1 MEFLNE
7 SPLSDEKY
15 TELDCEP
22 AVYDQ
27 FGRFGFFRAE
37 RFRYDRQVGG
47 GHDENRE
54 FHASHHNIWRD
65 PFYVNADGE
74 KVSKPFSQRTPK
86 PIVYYLNVGFPED
99 LKDVAGQMS
108 TDWDA
113 AFFGAVVAATGKS
126 NEAVRDM
133 VRGSSAG
140 AADWM
145 YLPGDEH
152 KQSGMFQIRENNCSF
167 KGLQAY
173 LSFNPKFASV
183 LDRFVDES
191 LEPGEKITAGLVGS
205 ERLVKASQL
214 RSVCGHLRQLS
225 SRDETVQ
232 RFDWQQMGD
241 VRFSMLNWINEH
253 QPSGPLG
260 YGPSSVDKETGQII
274 AGSANM
280 YGAAV
285 DRSASSAAD
294 IIRAMNEDLDYATLV
309 SGASY
314 ADWFDAGTSFGEMS
328 YEMTDEMSQE
338 LRSRVEDF
346 DLVEAYGDYHFE
358 DGRVDAVKVMAQAD
372 ARLSNP
378 LPGDPMYAPSRIPVD
393 EASSRLEAL
402 KADPFVQSRL
412 IGPNMEALVRQMQ
425 GLDHDA
431 PLTAE
436 ARKMAMDLQT
446 NPLNFKKYDE
456 EKFKF
461 FSEQNMYHQDFI
473 DDSVIGQALALKG
486 EDPEVVY
493 QTLRRAIFR
502 AVALHEIG
510 HTVGMTHNFEAS
522 RDALNY
528 PDEFWQIRH
537 DHESDEARRENRLP
551 EYRYASIMDYGSRFN
566 SDTKG
571 LGKYDHAAIKFGYG
585 HITEKFSDDL
595 VVNPS
600 FSYRRFVDGYEVI
613 PELLE
618 DGDGDPSN
626 NYLNITKR
634 DDMPIE
640 RAVNDLRN
648 GLAQNAQRLL
658 ENPNRSLGDYWR
670 SNEVPYG
677 YCFDVFRGN
686 LDCQVWDE

>member
-1 MEFLNE
+1 MRANN
-7 SPLSDEKY
+7 LS
-15 TELDCEP
+15 
-22 AVYDQ
+22 Q

-37 RFRYDRQVGG
+37 RFSYDRQVGG

-65 PFYVNADGE
+65 PYTINADGE

-126 NEAVRDM
+126 NEAVREM
-133 VRGSSAG
+133 IRGSSAG

-152 KQSGMFQIRENNCSF
+152 KQSGMFQIRENSCSF

-173 LSFNPKFASV
+173 LSFNPKFSSV

-191 LEPGEKITAGLVGS
+191 LEPGEKIATGLVGS

-214 RSVCGHLRQLS
+214 QGICGHLRQLS

-241 VRFSMLNWINEH
+241 VRFSMLNWINEP

-285 DRSASSAAD
+285 DSSARGAAD

-314 ADWFDAGTSFGEMS
+314 ADWFDAGISFGEMP
-328 YEMTDEMSQE
+328 YEMTDEVSQE
-338 LRSRVEDF
+338 LRGRVEDF

-378 LPGDPMYAPSRIPVD
+378 CPVTRCIHRPGSPLMRH
-393 EASSRLEAL
+393 R
-402 KADPFVQSRL
+402 
-412 IGPNMEALVRQMQ
+412 Q
-425 GLDHDA
+425 GL
-431 PLTAE
+431 
-436 ARKMAMDLQT
+436 
-446 NPLNFKKYDE
+446 
-456 EKFKF
+456 
-461 FSEQNMYHQDFI
+461 
-473 DDSVIGQALALKG
+473 
-486 EDPEVVY
+486 
-493 QTLRRAIFR
+493 
-502 AVALHEIG
+502 
-510 HTVGMTHNFEAS
+510 
-522 RDALNY
+522 
-528 PDEFWQIRH
+528 
-537 DHESDEARRENRLP
+537 
-551 EYRYASIMDYGSRFN
+551 
-566 SDTKG
+566 
-571 LGKYDHAAIKFGYG
+571 
-585 HITEKFSDDL
+585 
-595 VVNPS
+595 
-600 FSYRRFVDGYEVI
+600 
-613 PELLE
+613 
-618 DGDGDPSN
+618 
-626 NYLNITKR
+626 KR
-634 DDMPIE
+634 
-640 RAVNDLRN
+640 
-648 GLAQNAQRLL
+648 
-658 ENPNRSLGDYWR
+658 
-670 SNEVPYG
+670 
-677 YCFDVFRGN
+677 
-686 LDCQVWDE
+686 